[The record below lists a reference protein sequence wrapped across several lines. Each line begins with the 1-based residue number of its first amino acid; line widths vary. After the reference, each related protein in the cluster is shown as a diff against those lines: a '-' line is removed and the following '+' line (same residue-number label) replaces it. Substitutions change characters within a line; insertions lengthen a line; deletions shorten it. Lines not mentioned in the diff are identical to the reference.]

1 MELWWHDPDSPA
13 SWDRSVSTTHA
24 TPWDA
29 LLRHPA
35 IRLRPDAE
43 PGAQDARQGTK
54 LARVLA
60 ELAQLDN
67 IPTLALCVRCDL
79 ERRQVWGL
87 LKAPRAAGQVTFSA
101 GRWAL
106 NRDWRGR
113 DIERAAPQR
122 LAFSTCRGLPLRR
135 RAPFTTR

>member
-1 MELWWHDPDSPA
+1 M
-13 SWDRSVSTTHA
+13 STTHA

-29 LLRHPA
+29 LLRPHPA
-35 IRLRPDAE
+35 IRLRTDAE
-43 PGAQDARQGTK
+43 LGAQDARQGTK

-60 ELAQLDN
+60 ELAEVDD

-79 ERRQVWGL
+79 VPAQVWGL
-87 LKAPRAAGQVTFSA
+87 LKAPRAAGQVRFSA

-113 DIERAAPQR
+113 DIERAVA
-122 LAFSTCRGLPLRR
+122 LLRGAGWRVMPP
-135 RAPFTTR
+135 ADGGSN